1 MILGEIHTQK
11 IFELTH
17 VADNRISEIIIA
29 QFQYE
34 ISNIFEVNFG
44 CFW

>member
-1 MILGEIHTQK
+1 MILGEIHTK
-11 IFELTH
+11 KFFDLRR
-17 VADNRISEIIIA
+17 VADNRILEIVIA

-44 CFW
+44 